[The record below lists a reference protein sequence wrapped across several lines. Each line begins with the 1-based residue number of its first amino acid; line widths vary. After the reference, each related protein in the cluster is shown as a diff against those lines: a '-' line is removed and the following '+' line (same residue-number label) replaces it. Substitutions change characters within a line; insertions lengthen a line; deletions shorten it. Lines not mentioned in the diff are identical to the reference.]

1 MFSHHTQDETLGSS
15 LWSAEVWVPCPF
27 FPALF
32 TPCRSF
38 LPTVST
44 HTALL
49 YFFVRSLAE
58 MFFLQKLPGLSLCV
72 AEDSA
77 QISRP
82 ERDPPWAQQPK
93 VASSTPHASVATL
106 SPLFTPRKAWEYWR
120 RGKLSQDRKGTEKGT
135 WGQAWPVPQS
145 SSGAWSSPLGFPG
158 SSAGKESACNAGNLC
173 SVPGWRRCPEGGPGN
188 PLQYS
193 YLENPMDRGAWKAT

>member
-1 MFSHHTQDETLGSS
+1 MFSHHTQDKTLGSS

-44 HTALL
+44 HIALL

-82 ERDPPWAQQPK
+82 ERDPPWLQCLKLTFLFLVYK
-93 VASSTPHASVATL
+93 VFLVNTLFIFLIVPFTTWNSFSDILCFSPPLHITLLYKGPFILYHHPPLSSV
-106 SPLFTPRKAWEYWR
+106 
-120 RGKLSQDRKGTEKGT
+120 
-135 WGQAWPVPQS
+135 
-145 SSGAWSSPLGFPG
+145 SG
-158 SSAGKESACNAGNLC
+158 
-173 SVPGWRRCPEGGPGN
+173 
-188 PLQYS
+188 
-193 YLENPMDRGAWKAT
+193 M